1 MRNHWGESVGFSFRA
16 ALWCPQWF
24 CLCEVSE
31 TNVIMSFDLLAVFTV
46 KCNHSV
52 SFPFLFLCFLFFFDK
67 DQIASFQLRE
77 IVVVL
82 NYKVFR
88 VYIYFIAWLRPSLN
102 YNRFRV
108 LHAVDSL
115 DVKRELRS
123 KRHFRTIFL
132 GLPLENRV
140 LLFAWIKVKGE
151 WHHWA
156 ALRAGWFRHYWG
168 SNNDSK

>member
-1 MRNHWGESVGFSFRA
+1 MKNHWGESVGFSFRA

-67 DQIASFQLRE
+67 DQIASFQLKE
-77 IVVVL
+77 IVVFL

-123 KRHFRTIFL
+123 KRVKQFCQHHVDISKRFSL
-132 GLPLENRV
+132 VYPLKIE
-140 LLFAWIKVKGE
+140 IG
-151 WHHWA
+151 
-156 ALRAGWFRHYWG
+156 RAHVWTLMYCKSSMF
-168 SNNDSK
+168 SPCL

>member
-1 MRNHWGESVGFSFRA
+1 MKNHWRESVGFSFRA

-52 SFPFLFLCFLFFFDK
+52 SFPFLFLCFLFIFDK

-77 IVVVL
+77 IVVFL

-123 KRHFRTIFL
+123 KRVKQFCQ
-132 GLPLENRV
+132 
-140 LLFAWIKVKGE
+140 LFCIM
-151 WHHWA
+151 
-156 ALRAGWFRHYWG
+156 
-168 SNNDSK
+168 